1 VLPGDPRADPVV
13 VDLIELAGLWLAAGD
28 WPALLQT
35 LRRLDDELT
44 RRYAAEEGFAQ
55 RFRELQ
61 RQVEAAG
68 HGQTNA
74 PKAEGLRRAY
84 RQATVG

>member
-1 VLPGDPRADPVV
+1 MQPGDPRADPTV

-28 WPALLQT
+28 WPALLRT
-35 LRRLDDELT
+35 LRRLDDALT
-44 RRYAAEEGFAQ
+44 QRFPDDAAFAL

-61 RQVEAAG
+61 RVIETATRQDDTTPSE
-68 HGQTNA
+68 
-74 PKAEGLRRAY
+74 EIRRAY